1 MLAPEI
7 KDVLGQSMLK
17 AIMISPKQ
25 SGKAFYEMLWSD
37 CGPVTRL
44 AKEIFVV
51 SERHLLL
58 LDRLKIKYKVIDLNS
73 VGKGKGPHR
82 VAGG

>member
-1 MLAPEI
+1 MKTI
-7 KDVLGQSMLK
+7 KV
-17 AIMISPKQ
+17 SPKQ
-25 SGKAFYEMLWSD
+25 CGKAFYEMLWSD

-51 SERHLLL
+51 SERHLVLL
-58 LDRLKIKYKVIDLNS
+58 NQLGIEYEVVDLNS
-73 VGKGKGPHR
+73 VGKGKASHK

>member
-1 MLAPEI
+1 M
-7 KDVLGQSMLK
+7 K
-17 AIMISPKQ
+17 AIKVSPKQ
-25 SGKAFYEMLWSD
+25 CGKAFYEMLWSD

-51 SERHLLL
+51 NEHHLVL
-58 LDRLKIKYKVIDLNS
+58 LDQLGIEYEVVDLNS
-73 VGKGKGPHR
+73 LGKGKASHK

>member
-1 MLAPEI
+1 M
-7 KDVLGQSMLK
+7 K
-17 AIMISPKQ
+17 AIKVSPKQ
-25 SGKAFYEMLWSD
+25 CGKAFYEMLWSD

-51 SERHLLL
+51 SDRHLML
-58 LDRLKIKYKVIDLNS
+58 LDRLGIEYKVVDLNS
-73 VGKGKGPHR
+73 VGKGKVPHR